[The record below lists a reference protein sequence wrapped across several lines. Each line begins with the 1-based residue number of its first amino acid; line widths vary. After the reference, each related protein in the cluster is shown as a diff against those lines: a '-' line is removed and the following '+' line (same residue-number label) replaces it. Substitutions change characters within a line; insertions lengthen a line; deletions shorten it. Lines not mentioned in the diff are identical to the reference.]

1 MAIATI
7 ITRGYGN
14 GTFSGSIKDV
24 ITRGYSI
31 GTPPVAADPELFLF
45 FSRAPII
52 RKNDRMNANLKR

>member
-1 MAIATI
+1 MAIKTI

-24 ITRGYSI
+24 VTKGYSI
-31 GTPPVAADPELFLF
+31 ATITVSNPEDYLF

-52 RKNDRMNANLKR
+52 PKNDRLNANLKR